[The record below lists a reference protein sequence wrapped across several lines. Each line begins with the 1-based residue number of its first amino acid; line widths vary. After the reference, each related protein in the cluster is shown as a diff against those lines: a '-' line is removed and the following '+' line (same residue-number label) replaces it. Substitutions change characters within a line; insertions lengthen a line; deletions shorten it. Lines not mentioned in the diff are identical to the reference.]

1 MGAGDETYL
10 ILVADDEADM
20 RDLLRLRMEDEG
32 YRVESARDGE
42 EALRIARELRPDL
55 CVFDVVMPGLRGHE
69 VLRALRDLPETRA
82 IPVVLVTATLENRAM
97 LRLAPRPDDFMRKSK
112 LGELESRVRAL
123 LEEPLAQG
131 A

>member
-1 MGAGDETYL
+1 M
-10 ILVADDEADM
+10 
-20 RDLLRLRMEDEG
+20 
-32 YRVESARDGE
+32 ESARDGE
-42 EALRIARELRPDL
+42 EALRIARDRLPDL

-69 VLRALRDLPETRA
+69 VLRALRDLPETRG

-97 LRLAPRPDDFMRKSK
+97 LRLAPRPDDLMRKSK

-123 LEEPLAQG
+123 LEEPVAQG

>member
-1 MGAGDETYL
+1 MVRGENHQL

-20 RDLLRLRMEDEG
+20 RDLLKLQMEAAG
-32 YRVESARDGE
+32 YDVEIARDGE
-42 EALRIARELRPDL
+42 EALRIARELLPDL

-69 VLRALRDLPETRA
+69 VLRALRDLPETRG

-97 LRLAPRPDDFMRKSK
+97 MRLAPRPDHLMRKSK
-112 LGELESRVRAL
+112 LGELESMVREL
-123 LEEPLAQG
+123 LEEPVAEG